1 MWDNSMT
8 NYPSQVVKNI
18 TGVEINPRFAG
29 RDPLQELIDAA
40 KKRGIKVIAWFE
52 FGFSSTYND
61 YTGGPIIQKKPQWA
75 GRDINGAIA
84 TKNNF

>member
-1 MWDNSMT
+1 M
-8 NYPSQVVKNI
+8 KNI
-18 TGVEINPRFAG
+18 TGVEINPRFEG

-40 KKRGIKVIAWFE
+40 KKRGIKVVAWFE

-61 YTGGPIIQKKPQWA
+61 PSGGPIIKAKPHWA
-75 GRDINGAIA
+75 GKDRDGNLA

>member
-1 MWDNSMT
+1 M
-8 NYPSQVVKNI
+8 KNL

-29 RDPLQELIDAA
+29 RDPLQELIDEA
-40 KKRGIKVIAWFE
+40 KKRNIKVVAWFE

-61 YTGGPIIQKKPQWA
+61 PTGGPIIAKKPHWK
-75 GRDINGAIA
+75 GIDVNGGLA